1 MNRGKDDDSVGSN
14 TTNASSSSKRQKTP
28 QTQVQL
34 STVTALKSPSLT
46 QAQNTAGYI
55 SGQSALAHQK
65 TQNQRPWFLPRLSL
79 THPVLGLTA
88 PQILQPTAL
97 SFVDIVRV
105 RFRDNLAVYHEF
117 VQSLAQLSTR
127 GKKRGEDVG
136 SCADRASSF

>member
-1 MNRGKDDDSVGSN
+1 ML
-14 TTNASSSSKRQKTP
+14 QM
-28 QTQVQL
+28 
-34 STVTALKSPSLT
+34 LT

-127 GKKRGEDVG
+127 GKNEAKMWEVVQTVHRLFENHSDLWYQFQGFVPKVLLDKL
-136 SCADRASSF
+136 